1 MPLPPYA
8 DVLVPLPLPNL
19 LTYATEGVED
29 ALEVGMRV
37 VVQVGA
43 RKRYTGVVCRL
54 HQDAPKGYAARAMDA
69 VVDDR
74 PVVTPVNCACGNGWP
89 GITCAPAVKSWR
101 RHFQAA

>member
-1 MPLPPYA
+1 MMPLPPYA

-74 PVVTPVNCACGNGWP
+74 PVVTPGQLRMWEWMAGY
-89 GITCAPAVKSWR
+89 
-101 RHFQAA
+101 